1 MKKYY
6 WVGLL
11 FFAQIAYAGL
21 FEDEEARKQLNSI
34 QDQLNNI
41 QANIQ
46 SNVDAKVTQALKNR
60 NVNRTAI
67 NNQNAL
73 QQIQEMLSKLNGQVE
88 VLQFKIN
95 NFQER
100 EKVLYQEINDR
111 LTILEDKF
119 QSENYLQQTP
129 KDPINQ
135 LIDDQIA
142 ETNEISRPSL
152 ESESESESESVKIE
166 DIQKNTISD
175 TLPEGQIAAVN
186 NVPPLIDMNIEFD
199 AFDEAKA
206 FLMSTKYKDS
216 FSAFDR
222 FVSAYPNSEKI
233 ADAKYYL
240 GYSQFALK
248 NYNAAIK
255 TYSKVIESHANSPI
269 LPDAIYGIANCQ
281 IQLAKIANAKKTLR
295 ELIQQYPDADIISK
309 AKRRLKAL
317 ESINL

>member
-152 ESESESESESVKIE
+152 ESEALKIE

-175 TLPEGQIAAVN
+175 TLPEGQIAALN